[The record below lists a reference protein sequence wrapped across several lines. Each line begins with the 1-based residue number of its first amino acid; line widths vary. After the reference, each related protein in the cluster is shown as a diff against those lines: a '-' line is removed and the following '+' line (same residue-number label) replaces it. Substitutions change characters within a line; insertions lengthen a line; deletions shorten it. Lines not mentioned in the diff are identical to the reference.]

1 VTTRIKASI
10 AAMLASAVLLS
21 GCGSSPSAT
30 YTGGDGSYLRL
41 PGTWNLFD
49 GNSIIQATDPE
60 GSVSEG
66 VYISGF
72 SLGSKDAATILTSS
86 TQPNGLILSTD
97 IPEGA
102 TAENDRAI
110 LISNINE
117 MLETGVASVIDDY
130 KSFVTSDGVTGERSV
145 IDVVDVNG
153 KPMRLLQQ
161 MITNKERTRIWVL
174 AVGCNKECFVKETEI
189 IEQIAKIWK
198 VDVKR

>member
-1 VTTRIKASI
+1 VTTRIMAYI
-10 AAMLASAVLLS
+10 AAILSCVVLLT
-21 GCGSSPSAT
+21 GCGSPPSST

-49 GNSIIQATDPE
+49 GNSVVQATDPE

-72 SLGSKDAATILTSS
+72 ALGSKDPATILTSS
-86 TQPNGLILSTD
+86 SKPNGLILSTD

-102 TAENDRAI
+102 TVENDRAI

-117 MLETGVASVIDDY
+117 MLETGLADIIEDY
-130 KSFVTSDGVTGERSV
+130 KSFVTSDGVMGERSV

-161 MITNKERTRIWVL
+161 MITDKERTRIWVL
-174 AVGCNKECFVKETEI
+174 AVGCNKKCYMKETET

-198 VDVKR
+198 VDLKR